1 MGDEQKRYKQ
11 MREISIIRCFVEFV
25 ELPHDQKIRSPR
37 QKQQSRDPMKLTA
50 HCPVTLLL
58 LLFLLC
64 YRVAETDAIFHLGIR
79 DSFMIAHSFHHHKN
93 FGPAGGLHG
102 ATYTCDIEFAA
113 TDIDP
118 ECNWVI
124 DIGVASELLVQVLAK
139 YNYQNL
145 DELFGPD
152 VMTTTEFMARQI
164 HRDLCGRLTEQP
176 SPFQGSLCVKLWESH
191 KAWASYSGQVV

>member
-1 MGDEQKRYKQ
+1 MWSSRTTKRY
-11 MREISIIRCFVEFV
+11 
-25 ELPHDQKIRSPR
+25 DPR
-37 QKQQSRDPMKLTA
+37 VKQQTSRCDPMKLMTA
-50 HCPVTLLL
+50 HDRPVTLLAL
-58 LLFLLC
+58 LLLLLLC
-64 YRVAETDAIFHLGIR
+64 YRVDETDAIFHLGIR
-79 DSFMIAHSFHHHKN
+79 DSFMIAHSFHQHKN

-113 TDIDP
+113 NDIDA

-124 DIGVASELLVQVLAK
+124 DIGIASELLAHVLAQ

-164 HRDLCGRLTEQP
+164 HRDLCDRLKAQP

-191 KAWASYSGQVV
+191 KAWASYSGDVV